1 MVLGLLGLMAASF
14 LAALSGAIVPGP
26 VFVVTVAESIKRGY
40 IAGPLIILGHFMIE
54 AIIIILLFL
63 GLGAALES
71 AWARVIIGYIGGV
84 MLMLMG
90 FYLMIVSKNVRLDIK
105 PGPIRET
112 RFSAY
117 GLPIEGFLTSISNP
131 HFFLWWVAIG
141 MPIMYKSIEIAGI
154 IGFTAFLIGHV
165 VADLGWFGSVSYSI
179 DKGKKFLSDILL
191 RYIVVGSGVFLV
203 ILGISFIQFAYKG

>member
-1 MVLGLLGLMAASF
+1 MGLLGLIVASF

-26 VFVVTVAESIKRGY
+26 VFAVTIAESIKRGY

-54 AIIIILLFL
+54 TIIIILLFL

-71 AWARVIIGYIGGV
+71 ASVRVAIGYIGGV

-90 FYLMIVSKNVRLDIK
+90 FYLMIVSRGVHLDIE
-105 PGPIRET
+105 PSPVGET
-112 RFSAY
+112 QFSAY
-117 GLPIEGFLTSISNP
+117 GLPIEGFLTSVSNP
-131 HFFLWWVAIG
+131 HFFLWWAAIG
-141 MPIMYKSIEIAGI
+141 MPIMYKSIEFAGI
-154 IGFTAFLIGHV
+154 IGFTAFLIGHIS
-165 VADLGWFGSVSYSI
+165 ADLGWFGFVSYSI

-191 RYIVVGSGVFLV
+191 KYIVVGSGIFLV